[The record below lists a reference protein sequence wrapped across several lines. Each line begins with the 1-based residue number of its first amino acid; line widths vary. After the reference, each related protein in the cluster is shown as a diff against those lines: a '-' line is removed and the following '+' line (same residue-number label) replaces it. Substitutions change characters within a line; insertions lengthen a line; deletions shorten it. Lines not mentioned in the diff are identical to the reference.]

1 MVSHYHALPG
11 GWPPVSLL
19 PTPAL
24 TSLPTATQ
32 TPSLVLAGDKA
43 AVDAQRALHLRI
55 AEATQCLK
63 NGVLVENDD
72 GSVARYL
79 EANPEIAAQIGARA
93 AQ

>member
-1 MVSHYHALPG
+1 MHCAPLSSQRRGRLPP
-11 GWPPVSLL
+11 WQSLPHSPL
-19 PTPAL
+19 CQLPPTPL
-24 TSLPTATQ
+24 S
-32 TPSLVLAGDKA
+32 AGDKA

-79 EANPEIAAQIGARA
+79 EANPEVAAQIGARA